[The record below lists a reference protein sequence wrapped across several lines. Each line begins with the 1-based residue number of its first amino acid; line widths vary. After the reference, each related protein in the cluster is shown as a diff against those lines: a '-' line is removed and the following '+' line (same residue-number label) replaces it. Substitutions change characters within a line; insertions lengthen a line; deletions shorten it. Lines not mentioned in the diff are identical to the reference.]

1 MGSTMRKVRV
11 LANTELLLLKIQ
23 LRTLLQQALLSLA
36 GLLLAVVA
44 AAMVDVALYLFLAEH
59 MHGYAA
65 ALIVAALNA
74 ILAIGL
80 LVAASKT
87 QPGAETAIVEDV
99 RDLASEQIEADIDA
113 VRRDFDRLSADVQRI
128 RTGFTQAFKLIGR
141 R

>member
-1 MGSTMRKVRV
+1 MGGTMRKVRV
-11 LANTELLLLKIQ
+11 LTTAELLLLKIQ
-23 LRTLLQQALLSLA
+23 LRTVLQQALLSVA

-44 AAMVDVALYLFLAEH
+44 AAMVDVSLYLFLAEY
-59 MHGYAA
+59 MQGYAA

-87 QPGAETAIVEDV
+87 QPGAEAGIVEEV

>member
-1 MGSTMRKVRV
+1 MGGTMRKVRV
-11 LANTELLLLKIQ
+11 FTNAELLLLKIQ
-23 LRTLLQQALLSLA
+23 LRTLLQQALLSVA
-36 GLLLAVVA
+36 GLLLAVVV
-44 AAMVDVALYLFLAEH
+44 AAMIDVALYLFLAEY

-87 QPGAETAIVEDV
+87 QPGAEAALVEEV
-99 RDLASEQIEADIDA
+99 RDLASEQIEADVDA

>member
-1 MGSTMRKVRV
+1 MGGTMRKVRV
-11 LANTELLLLKIQ
+11 FTKAELLLLQIQ
-23 LRTLLQQALLSLA
+23 LRILLQQTLLSLA

-44 AAMVDVALYLFLAEH
+44 AAMIDVALYLFMSEH

-65 ALIVAALNA
+65 ALIVAALNG

-87 QPGAETAIVEDV
+87 QPGAETAIVEEV

-128 RTGFTQAFKLIGR
+128 RAGFTQAFKLIR

>member
-1 MGSTMRKVRV
+1 MGGTMRKVRV
-11 LANTELLLLKIQ
+11 FTNAELLLLKIQ

-44 AAMVDVALYLFLAEH
+44 AAMVDVALYLFLAEY
-59 MHGYAA
+59 MQGYAA